1 MLTELRR
8 WAGREPR
15 RVLLISLL
23 LAALLLLFTGA
34 CQILQTEESVT
45 CTPEM
50 KAFFD
55 EFPQHDGG
63 QWRPTSTGRYC
74 GIRIGTSGSEEEI
87 FTYYLEKL
95 RENGWEV
102 TILKFP
108 DFSGP
113 SDAESHTL
121 IGRQEGQEG
130 IYYYEVN
137 YEPLGYSKRSSAESF
152 IRVDVTLRRR

>member
-1 MLTELRR
+1 MELRR
-8 WAGREPR
+8 WAARKPR
-15 RVLLISLL
+15 RVLLISVL
-23 LAALLLLFTGA
+23 LAALLLFAGA

-55 EFPQHDGG
+55 EFPQHDGR
-63 QWRPTSTGRYC
+63 QLRPTPTGRYC
-74 GIRIGTSGSEEEI
+74 GIRNGTSSSEEEV
-87 FTYYLEKL
+87 FTYYSEKL

-102 TILKFP
+102 TILEFP
-108 DFSGP
+108 DSSEP
-113 SDAESHTL
+113 ADAENRTL